1 MKEELLGFIS
11 RRQVEFQRGWMVVG
25 QISALITFE
34 TFAMVFCTKFG
45 ITGDVALGIYT
56 FVPLAAVFGV
66 TFLGWEMIRSGYAH
80 KYLQYDQNQNKDWK
94 KAMEVIQRLNTYLD
108 ERENK

>member
-11 RRQVEFQRGWMVVG
+11 RRQVEFQRGWMMVG

-45 ITGDVALGIYT
+45 ITGTPAFCIYT
-56 FVPLAAVFGV
+56 ILPVVAVLGV
-66 TFLGWEMIRSGYAH
+66 IVLGWEMNRSGYSH

-94 KAMEVIQRLNTYLD
+94 KAIEIIHRLEAYLD
-108 ERENK
+108 EKKVE